1 MLSLNDIKNQKFRRA
16 GFRGGYMEE
25 DVNDFLDEVE
35 SSYAALIQK
44 TAEQRD
50 EVERQK
56 AQVRSLQEKIDALDG
71 QVEQYRKEEDDIKSA
86 LVSAQKMR
94 DASIR
99 EARHQAEAIINDA
112 KRKAS
117 EIVSGASK
125 QIGDEQQKLDN
136 LKQEVS
142 DFRSSLLDLYKKHLT
157 LINALPRVEKKAG
170 PAPEPETSA
179 VPQVEENAPT
189 PAVVLDDAPESTAD
203 IPAQPVP
210 SAEPKQPEPVSFSP
224 MPREPAA
231 AVARPAPEPVQF
243 GDEYDLEDDDV
254 ADIFDRKK

>member
-35 SSYAALIQK
+35 SSYSALIQK

-50 EVERQK
+50 TIERLN
-56 AQVRSLQEKIDALDG
+56 AQMQSYNDKIAELSS

-99 EARHQAEAIINDA
+99 EARHQAEAIVNDA
-112 KRKAS
+112 NRKAN
-117 EIVSGASK
+117 EIVSGASR
-125 QIGDEQQKLDN
+125 QIGDEQEKLDQ

-142 DFRSSLLDLYKKHLT
+142 AFRTSLLEMYKKHLT
-157 LINALPRVEKKAG
+157 LINALPKVEKKAG
-170 PAPEPETSA
+170 ARRKACTGRGSPRARGAAAERPRRR
-179 VPQVEENAPT
+179 
-189 PAVVLDDAPESTAD
+189 STRRSLCR
-203 IPAQPVP
+203 P
-210 SAEPKQPEPVSFSP
+210 SFCRKR
-224 MPREPAA
+224 MPR
-231 AVARPAPEPVQF
+231 RPPRRRSSKASRSRFPFRLSSRRP
-243 GDEYDLEDDDV
+243 
-254 ADIFDRKK
+254 R